1 MARPGRDPPRDPRQ
15 TFVGGGGEAFADSEK
30 SNFFSPPH
38 EYSLRRIAVLTPA
51 STPPPFELTAPLGE
65 SGRGPWP
72 FIPRPPSLDLMQSPS
87 RRRGILSHVRSVGRT
102 HAATSSSAS
111 LRKAVTANV
120 AAGVWGRPS
129 EEGRAFHAFTPPRTV
144 RHKLDLTA
152 RIFDPNKCCPQW
164 DLLDHSL
171 GGDLIPLW
179 STSSTSPTHAYAHLL
194 FDSPVA

>member
-1 MARPGRDPPRDPRQ
+1 MR
-15 TFVGGGGEAFADSEK
+15 
-30 SNFFSPPH
+30 
-38 EYSLRRIAVLTPA
+38 TPA

-87 RRRGILSHVRSVGRT
+87 RRRGILSHVRSVGRSD
-102 HAATSSSAS
+102 AATSTAS

-152 RIFDPNKCCPQW
+152 RIFDPQTSAVRSGTC
-164 DLLDHSL
+164 LITHSAVIRSRA
-171 GGDLIPLW
+171 GQHRQHHPPMHMRTYYSIRP
-179 STSSTSPTHAYAHLL
+179 
-194 FDSPVA
+194 